1 MILQITT
8 FIIKTDLYTLIDI
21 YKELIFLTLVLFL
34 IGLSIIV
41 LNQRN
46 LIISLIG
53 AEIALLAANVSFL
66 CSAWFYQDPISLIF
80 ILCILVISAV
90 ETALGTGLL
99 ILCYAVKKTISFNE
113 LTTLA
118 D

>member
-1 MILQITT
+1 MTLSLINFKLQNE
-8 FIIKTDLYTLIDI
+8 LYILIDI
-21 YKELIFLTLVLFL
+21 YKELIFLTLILFL

-41 LNQRN
+41 LNQKN

-53 AEIALLAANVSFL
+53 AEIILLAANVSFL

-80 ILCILVISAV
+80 ILSILVISAV
-90 ETALGTGLL
+90 ETALGTGIL

-113 LTTLA
+113 LTNLS

>member
-1 MILQITT
+1 MILPLINVS
-8 FIIKTDLYTLIDI
+8 ILIDYNELLHI
-21 YKELIFLTLVLFL
+21 YKELIFLTLILFL

-53 AEIALLAANVSFL
+53 AEITLLAANVSFS
-66 CSAWFYQDPISLIF
+66 CTAWFYQDPISLIF

-90 ETALGTGLL
+90 ETALGAGIL

-113 LTTLA
+113 LKNLSE
-118 D
+118 